1 MKLNDLRPAAGG
13 GTKPR
18 KRVGRGMS
26 SGHGKTSGR
35 GHDGQNS
42 RTGGGTRVGF
52 EGGQMPLFRR
62 VPKRGFKNIFA
73 KEYAITN
80 LDDLNRFE
88 ENTVVTPELLISQG
102 IIKRGTAKNGI
113 KILGDGELTVKLTVQ
128 AQKFSKSAAEKI
140 EAAGG
145 KVEVI

>member
-42 RTGGGTRVGF
+42 RSGGGTRVGF

-62 VPKRGFKNIFA
+62 VPKRGFTNIFE
-73 KEYAITN
+73 KEYATIN
-80 LDDLNRFE
+80 LDELNRFE
-88 ENTVVTPELLISQG
+88 ENTVVTPELLFSEG
-102 IIKRGTAKNGI
+102 IVKRGKAKDGV

-128 AQKFSKSAAEKI
+128 SQKFSKSAAAKI

>member
-1 MKLNDLRPAAGG
+1 MKLNDLRPAVGG
-13 GTKPR
+13 GSKPR

-42 RTGGGTRVGF
+42 RSGGGTRVGF

-62 VPKRGFKNIFA
+62 VPKRGFRNIFA
-73 KEYAITN
+73 KEYATIN
-80 LDDLNRFE
+80 LDELNRFE
-88 ENTVVTPELLISQG
+88 ENTIVTPELLFSEG
-102 IIKRGTAKNGI
+102 IVKRGKAKDGV

-128 AQKFSKSAAEKI
+128 SQKFSKSAAEKI